1 MTWDFMTYVVIMI
14 YMLNFYSAVC
24 QLYPKRT
31 EEKKRK
37 LKILYERLGANTDF
51 NLPWATL
58 THEHKIVNI
67 IYHGIEYSTNSIESR
82 LTWNF
87 ILYNCKSI
95 GKLQYL

>member
-1 MTWDFMTYVVIMI
+1 MR
-14 YMLNFYSAVC
+14 FYDICRHYDIHVKLLQCCMSIIS
-24 QLYPKRT
+24 QKN
-31 EEKKRK
+31 RK

-51 NLPWATL
+51 HLPWATL